1 MQYCAS
7 VQYMLMSVTS
17 HYYYHCYYYYY
28 YDYYYYYTHTDTHLT
43 AFVRDYPGDPV
54 PER

>member
-1 MQYCAS
+1 MQCCAS

-17 HYYYHCYYYYY
+17 QYYYHCY
-28 YDYYYYYTHTDTHLT
+28 YYYYYTHTDTHLT
-43 AFVRDYPGDPV
+43 AFVRDYPGEPV